1 MTASDAERKLREL
14 SFLHEVAQLA
24 SSARDWDEMLRVV
37 IGRTTDAMGAE
48 VSSLYL
54 LKRSDGLLRLVAT
67 NGLNR
72 GGIGRAT
79 LRVGEG
85 IVGWVANARIP
96 LAARDVRT
104 DPRWKWVPEV
114 DEKRFTSMLSVP
126 VVARDEVI
134 GVMNVQTVQPRDFG
148 REEIDFLQTIANQVA
163 GIIEKGRLQRESD
176 RKLREVSALF
186 EVSNVLTST
195 LDLDEVLSLIVDRL
209 VRVYPGAS
217 GAILLREEDEA
228 VRERARTGELGKTA
242 GAAAQ
247 RALDER
253 RPIVAFDHIAVPLI
267 ANDRLLGAVVLQ
279 VPDYKEFLEEEVR
292 FVGALANQAALAI
305 DKASLYA
312 LERKT
317 TESLRELERARSGS
331 GTWRP
336 AERAVADLRAVCAGR
351 RKRRGAGLGHRTLR
365 VAARR
370 RRSGRRHLGR
380 GLTRWRRRGLR
391 VHGAAR
397 ARDRR
402 PGVALST
409 VLVVDDERALVGM
422 VASLLGEEG
431 YEIVTAYDGET
442 ALRRHAEESPDLVI
456 LDRKLPKLSGDEV
469 CKRIRASSTTPIL
482 MLTGERGADERAKL
496 LDLGADDYLEKPFSA
511 RELRSRVRA
520 LLRRATSTASKQAAA
535 SVGRLRVD
543 PKTHVASVDD
553 QALDLTPTEFR
564 LLTALITRPGEVLER
579 RALLRAGW
587 PEERDPD
594 PEWLKAHLARL
605 RSKLDLA
612 GAPALAN
619 VRGVGY
625 RLG

>member
-1 MTASDAERKLREL
+1 
-14 SFLHEVAQLA
+14 
-24 SSARDWDEMLRVV
+24 
-37 IGRTTDAMGAE
+37 
-48 VSSLYL
+48 
-54 LKRSDGLLRLVAT
+54 
-67 NGLNR
+67 
-72 GGIGRAT
+72 
-79 LRVGEG
+79 
-85 IVGWVANARIP
+85 
-96 LAARDVRT
+96 
-104 DPRWKWVPEV
+104 
-114 DEKRFTSMLSVP
+114 
-126 VVARDEVI
+126 
-134 GVMNVQTVQPRDFG
+134 
-148 REEIDFLQTIANQVA
+148 
-163 GIIEKGRLQRESD
+163 
-176 RKLREVSALF
+176 
-186 EVSNVLTST
+186 
-195 LDLDEVLSLIVDRL
+195 
-209 VRVYPGAS
+209 
-217 GAILLREEDEA
+217 
-228 VRERARTGELGKTA
+228 
-242 GAAAQ
+242 
-247 RALDER
+247 
-253 RPIVAFDHIAVPLI
+253 
-267 ANDRLLGAVVLQ
+267 
-279 VPDYKEFLEEEVR
+279 
-292 FVGALANQAALAI
+292 
-305 DKASLYA
+305 
-312 LERKT
+312 
-317 TESLRELERARSGS
+317 
-331 GTWRP
+331 
-336 AERAVADLRAVCAGR
+336 
-351 RKRRGAGLGHRTLR
+351 
-365 VAARR
+365 
-370 RRSGRRHLGR
+370 
-380 GLTRWRRRGLR
+380 
-391 VHGAAR
+391 
-397 ARDRR
+397 
-402 PGVALST
+402 LST

-553 QALDLTPTEFR
+553 EALDLTPTEFR

-605 RSKLDLA
+605 RSKLDAA

>member
-1 MTASDAERKLREL
+1 M
-14 SFLHEVAQLA
+14 
-24 SSARDWDEMLRVV
+24 
-37 IGRTTDAMGAE
+37 
-48 VSSLYL
+48 
-54 LKRSDGLLRLVAT
+54 
-67 NGLNR
+67 
-72 GGIGRAT
+72 
-79 LRVGEG
+79 
-85 IVGWVANARIP
+85 
-96 LAARDVRT
+96 
-104 DPRWKWVPEV
+104 
-114 DEKRFTSMLSVP
+114 
-126 VVARDEVI
+126 
-134 GVMNVQTVQPRDFG
+134 
-148 REEIDFLQTIANQVA
+148 
-163 GIIEKGRLQRESD
+163 
-176 RKLREVSALF
+176 
-186 EVSNVLTST
+186 
-195 LDLDEVLSLIVDRL
+195 
-209 VRVYPGAS
+209 
-217 GAILLREEDEA
+217 
-228 VRERARTGELGKTA
+228 
-242 GAAAQ
+242 
-247 RALDER
+247 
-253 RPIVAFDHIAVPLI
+253 
-267 ANDRLLGAVVLQ
+267 
-279 VPDYKEFLEEEVR
+279 
-292 FVGALANQAALAI
+292 
-305 DKASLYA
+305 
-312 LERKT
+312 
-317 TESLRELERARSGS
+317 
-331 GTWRP
+331 
-336 AERAVADLRAVCAGR
+336 
-351 RKRRGAGLGHRTLR
+351 
-365 VAARR
+365 
-370 RRSGRRHLGR
+370 
-380 GLTRWRRRGLR
+380 
-391 VHGAAR
+391 
-397 ARDRR
+397 
-402 PGVALST
+402 ST

-543 PKTHVASVDD
+543 PKTHIASVDD

-605 RSKLDLA
+605 RSKLDAA